1 MVAFAR
7 SQQRRRQRWRRRGA
21 TLNSAFAQYSEYK
34 YAIRVQRYVIQR
46 YQSFISSTFCQ
57 FYSIRKTIE
66 AVEDVDMC
74 ARSTFHSCVDRDG
87 VSNAFQ
93 PFHNIYR
100 MLCKRLITFI
110 GCFVSGAYCM
120 EVTGVQWYLSMLKV
134 PRYDWYLFKN
144 NWNEEFLYINRNNI
158 WRK

>member
-1 MVAFAR
+1 MWICVPEVRF
-7 SQQRRRQRWRRRGA
+7 
-21 TLNSAFAQYSEYK
+21 
-34 YAIRVQRYVIQR
+34 IRALID
-46 YQSFISSTFCQ
+46 F
-57 FYSIRKTIE
+57 
-66 AVEDVDMC
+66 
-74 ARSTFHSCVDRDG
+74 VDRDG

-134 PRYDWYLFKN
+134 PRYD
-144 NWNEEFLYINRNNI
+144 
-158 WRK
+158 